1 MSKELRECPFCGKSD
16 KVIIYTEPAVDSGE
30 VILSRYGVKCK
41 RRLSEIPSC
50 LDKEATIRC
59 WNTRPSEADKDKEI
73 YRLVL
78 CLAKVKSFCKQH
90 HDYYAEREKTDIPE
104 LQQLDRCMIDW
115 CDYIIETI
123 NSTCSGKDT
132 NDDTDR

>member
-16 KVIIYTEPAVDSGE
+16 KVIIYAESAVDSGE
-30 VILSRYGVKCK
+30 VIWSRYGVKCK
-41 RRLSEIPSC
+41 RCLFEIPSC
-50 LDKEATIRC
+50 ITKEAAIRR
-59 WNTRPSEADKDKEI
+59 WNTRPSEDAKDKEI
-73 YRLVL
+73 DSLVL

-104 LQQLDRCMIDW
+104 LQPLDRYMIDW

-132 NDDTDR
+132 TDDSDR